1 MNQKQINPQKMSNKI
16 YMIAVFVIVSVFQ
29 MNAQTDSLK
38 TETPIQD
45 EFSALIQESNNYQ
58 GYKVVD
64 YDKLIE
70 LRNTTRNYISEL
82 KEEIIVHKNTVDQ
95 QNDQIERLKS
105 DLASTQEDLNRVTEE
120 KDALMFL
127 GMPFSKGG
135 YKTMMWGIVA
145 ALLAILLVIFFRYK
159 SSHAATKDARQKL
172 DETEREFDIYRTKA
186 LEKEQRLGRMLQD
199 ERNKTSG
206 NPNSN

>member
-1 MNQKQINPQKMSNKI
+1 MSNKLYI
-16 YMIAVFVIVSVFQ
+16 VAVFVIVSVFQ

-70 LRNTTRNYISEL
+70 LRNTTRNYITEL
-82 KEEIIVHKNTVDQ
+82 KEEIVVQKNTVDQ
-95 QNDQIERLKS
+95 QNDEIQKLKS
-105 DLASTQEDLNRVTEE
+105 DLEATQEDLNRVSEE

-135 YKTMMWGIVA
+135 YKAMMWGIVGVLIV
-145 ALLAILLVIFFRYK
+145 LLLIIFFRYK
-159 SSHAATKDARQKL
+159 SSHSATRDAQQKL
-172 DETEREFDIYRTKA
+172 SETEKEFDAYRTKA

-199 ERNKTSG
+199 EKNKASG
-206 NPNSN
+206 NS

>member
-1 MNQKQINPQKMSNKI
+1 MSNKI
-16 YMIAVFVIVSVFQ
+16 YMLAVFVLVSVFQ

-95 QNDQIERLKS
+95 QNDEIEKLKS
-105 DLASTQEDLNRVTEE
+105 ELASTQEDLTRVSEE

-145 ALLAILLVIFFRYK
+145 ALLALLLIIFFRYK

-172 DETEREFDIYRTKA
+172 QETEKEFDTYRTKA

-206 NPNSN
+206 NTKS